1 MDLLNLPLP
10 VDEAGS
16 LRWEGF
22 WQPWIAPM
30 AECMQD
36 PVFHAE
42 GDVWT
47 HTRMVCEAAVELPEY
62 AELSEGDRAVLLAAA
77 LLHDIAKPQ
86 CTLEEGGR
94 IKHPNHSVRGS
105 IVVRKLLWELDVPFA
120 VREQVCALIR
130 FHQVPFF
137 LINDADPVRQAARVS
152 QTARCDLLGLL
163 TRADGLG
170 RICPDLET
178 ILENVAL
185 FDEYCREQGC
195 REKPWAFAS
204 EHSRFLYFRKPE
216 RDAAYHAY
224 DDTRCEVVMLSGL
237 PGAGKSHWIEENL
250 DLPVV
255 SLDAIREELRIGPL
269 EGQGPVIER
278 ARAQAKEY
286 LRRGESFAWNATNLS
301 RDIRARQIDL
311 FADYNARIRIVY
323 VEASRERLLRQ
334 NREREEMVPEAVI
347 ERMTRNWEVPNL
359 TEAHAVDYVTV

>member
-10 VDEAGS
+10 VDAAGA
-16 LRWEGF
+16 LRWDGYG
-22 WQPWIAPM
+22 QPWIAPM

-47 HTRMVCEAAVELPEY
+47 HTRMVCEALVGLPEY
-62 AELSEGDRAVLLAAA
+62 GALPERDRAVLLAAA
-77 LLHDIAKPQ
+77 LLHDVAKPV
-86 CTLEEGGR
+86 CTLAEGGR
-94 IKHPNHSVRGS
+94 IKHPNHSVRGA
-105 IVVRKLLWELDVPFA
+105 IMTRKLLWDLDVPFA

-152 QTARCDLLGLL
+152 QTARCDLLALL

-170 RICPDLET
+170 RSCPDLAT

-185 FDEYCREQGC
+185 FVEYCREQGC
-195 REKPWAFAS
+195 LDRPWSFAS
-204 EHSRFLYFRKPE
+204 DHSRFLYFRKLE

-237 PGAGKSHWIEENL
+237 PGAGKSHWIENHL

-255 SLDAIREELRIGPL
+255 SLDAIREAMKIGPR

-278 ARAQAKEY
+278 ARQQAKEY

-323 VEASRERLLRQ
+323 VEPGRERLLRQ
-334 NREREEMVPEAVI
+334 NREREGQVPEVVI
-347 ERMTRNWEVPNL
+347 ERMTRTWEVPNL
-359 TEAHAVDYVTV
+359 TEAHQVEYVL